1 MNIIDKASDIVIST
15 QTAYIDAQSSTEEEQ
30 FVFSYTITIANKGNE
45 QVQLMTRRWLITDA
59 NGETATVEGDGV
71 VGQQPVI
78 QPGHSYT
85 YTSGSVFKT
94 PFGIMQGQYQM
105 VDSQQQPFDVE
116 IPVFRLTTPN
126 LLN

>member
-15 QTAYIDAQSSTEEEQ
+15 QTAYIDAQSSAEEKQ
-30 FVFSYTITIANKGNE
+30 FVFSYTITIANQGNE
-45 QVQLMTRRWLITDA
+45 KVQLMTRRWLITDA

-78 QPGHSYT
+78 QPGQSYT

-94 PFGIMQGQYQM
+94 PFGIMQGQYKM
-105 VDSQQQPFDVE
+105 LDSQQQPFDVE

-126 LLN
+126 LLH